1 MSVVLKVGMFPGAIK
16 TIEIAEGSTIAQAVD
31 QAGFSVQG
39 KQLKVNGNVT
49 DNFNGNVEDAMQIL
63 LVSKITGNSD
73 VLEFAVFNTEGIK
86 VEGVCDRYERV
97 DGAIGS
103 VFEALGSPGYNEV
116 YLADA
121 EGNKADEDDEIST
134 RARISGFDNPTFVLV
149 MNNEDEED
157 EEDEDTYNASND
169 EEYNQDEDENEDEG
183 DTIGTTTIT
192 VSPGST
198 TNIRVGNK
206 AFNII
211 ATR

>member
-73 VLEFAVFNTEGIK
+73 ILEFAVFNTEGVK
-86 VEGVCDRYERV
+86 VTGVCDQYEKV
-97 DGAIGS
+97 NGAIES
-103 VFEALGSPGYNEV
+103 IFEDLGSPEYNEV
-116 YLADA
+116 YVADA
-121 EGNKADEDDEIST
+121 EGNKTDEDEVST

-149 MNNEDEED
+149 MNSEDEEV
-157 EEDEDTYNASND
+157 EEDEYDND
-169 EEYNQDEDENEDEG
+169 EEYNNDECQDEDED